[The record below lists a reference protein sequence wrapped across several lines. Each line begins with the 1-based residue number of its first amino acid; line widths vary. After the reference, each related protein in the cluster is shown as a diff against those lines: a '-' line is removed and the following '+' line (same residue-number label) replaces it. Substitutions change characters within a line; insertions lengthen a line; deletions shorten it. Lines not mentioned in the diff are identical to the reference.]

1 MFSSSL
7 SRSSLSA
14 RGKPLSSVRV
24 ELLKCV
30 ICGKAQHNNETAKY
44 RMEES
49 ERATIFLKVANH
61 LMDEVFKRIA
71 DLQDVFDV
79 FTADIRYHSLFRVIF
94 TMLWKIVKWLLTF
107 SQVVKETGNLP
118 NGNWKN
124 KICPRSGHGL
134 TLIEI
139 RDIINSKHD
148 EVEISNK
155 EVEVGL

>member
-30 ICGKAQHNNETAKY
+30 IRGKAQHNNETAKY
-44 RMEES
+44 RMEEN

-61 LMDEVFKRIA
+61 LMDEVFTRIA

-94 TMLWKIVKWLLTF
+94 TML
-107 SQVVKETGNLP
+107 
-118 NGNWKN
+118 
-124 KICPRSGHGL
+124 
-134 TLIEI
+134 
-139 RDIINSKHD
+139 
-148 EVEISNK
+148 
-155 EVEVGL
+155 